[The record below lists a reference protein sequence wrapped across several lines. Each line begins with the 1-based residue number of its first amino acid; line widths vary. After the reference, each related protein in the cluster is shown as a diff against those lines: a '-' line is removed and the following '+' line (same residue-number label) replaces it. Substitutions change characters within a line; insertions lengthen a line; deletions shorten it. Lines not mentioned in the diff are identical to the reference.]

1 VAKKEYLVELQRRKK
16 KLVDRIEKM
25 KISMNETKELD
36 TLARLSNLFEEAK
49 KELEEVNRKLDRTGI
64 QED

>member
-1 VAKKEYLVELQRRKK
+1 VAKKEFLIELQRRKE

-36 TLARLSNLFEEAK
+36 TLARLSKLFEEAK
-49 KELEEVNRKLDRTGI
+49 KELEEVNRKLDRTGT

>member
-1 VAKKEYLVELQRRKK
+1 MAKKEFLIELQRRKE

-25 KISMNETKELD
+25 RVTMNETKELD
-36 TLARLSNLFEEAK
+36 TLARLSKLFEEAK
-49 KELEEVNRKLDRTGI
+49 KELEEVNRKLDRTGT

>member
-1 VAKKEYLVELQRRKK
+1 VARKEFLIELQRRKE

-36 TLARLSNLFEEAK
+36 TLARLSKLFEEAK
-49 KELEEVNRKLDRTGI
+49 KELEEVNRKLDRTGT